1 MAARPLG
8 NEGPTLGG
16 SVIPMLC
23 RSSGAGR
30 YSRGM
35 ALRAWVVAVAGTL
48 ALLSLP
54 AQAARPRAPL
64 ANGPLVAVTGPNRV
78 VLKFLD
84 AAAVRAETRDTMRS
98 GGGHDLTSLNALL
111 RVRGLSL
118 TPMFPDAARVER
130 LTARALHRSGC
141 EQPDLLGMF
150 EVHGASFED
159 ARTLE
164 ALDVVEFVSIRA
176 LMAPPPVDIA
186 PPTPELQALQGYLG
200 PDPGVDA
207 IGAWAMGYRGESVR
221 LADIEY
227 AWILEHEEW
236 NEGALTP
243 EPNQTPDLEELVDI
257 TDGNHGTGVAGVL
270 IAGDNGYG
278 ITGIAPDATLG
289 VYPELTI
296 ESGSR
301 RPEAIVSAAS
311 DAALGDVI
319 LLEMQTGEPLTGLL
333 GPAEINEA
341 VWVASRMA
349 TDAGVVIV
357 ATAGNG
363 ALDLDRDELAYYR
376 ERGDSGVIMVGA
388 GEPGTRER
396 LGFSTYG
403 ERLDVQGW
411 GEQVFTTGYGQY
423 AMYGDDPNQSY
434 TAVFNGTSSAGP
446 VVAGVAALVQGA
458 VKDGGGAP
466 LTSAQMR
473 TVLRGTGLP
482 QPEGDTG
489 LIGPLP
495 QAPAAIAAALV
506 PPTAPPT
513 VTISNPGSTQSEE
526 TTLATT
532 IDVTASDDTAFVQL
546 SINGELQP
554 VIDEVPPFSFAEVV
568 FPVGT
573 WEVVAVA
580 TNIWEVEANSDA
592 VVLEVGWTPPVG
604 TTTGADASS
613 GLGVGTGGGTGD
625 DDTTSGP
632 EPEPGSTGAVSGGS
646 SGGASAG
653 ASGSGGGCRVGGGSG
668 APLFVLVGFW
678 AWRRRWG

>member
-1 MAARPLG
+1 MAAR
-8 NEGPTLGG
+8 GPHR
-16 SVIPMLC
+16 I
-23 RSSGAGR
+23 
-30 YSRGM
+30 
-35 ALRAWVVAVAGTL
+35 VV
-48 ALLSLP
+48 
-54 AQAARPRAPL
+54 
-64 ANGPLVAVTGPNRV
+64 
-78 VLKFLD
+78 KFVD
-84 AAAVRAETRDTMRS
+84 AAAVRGEARGTTRS
-98 GGGHDLTSLNALL
+98 GGGHDLTSLHALL
-111 RVRGLSL
+111 RTHGLSL
-118 TPMFPDAARVER
+118 TPIFPDAARVKR
-130 LTARALHRSGC
+130 LTARALHRSGRA
-141 EQPDLLGMF
+141 QPDLLGMF
-150 EVHGASFED
+150 EVHGASLEH
-159 ARTLE
+159 AR
-164 ALDVVEFVSIRA
+164 ALQALGVVEFVSISRIGT
-176 LMAPPPVDIA
+176 PPPVDIA
-186 PPTPELQALQGYLG
+186 PPTPDLQALQGYLG

-207 IGAWAMGYRGESVR
+207 IGAWAMGYRGENVG

-243 EPNQTPDLEELVDI
+243 EPNQTPDLEALVDI

-278 ITGIAPDATLG
+278 TTGIAPSSTLG

-296 ESGSR
+296 ESGPR
-301 RPEAIVSAAS
+301 RPEAIISAAS
-311 DAALGDVI
+311 DAAVGDVI
-319 LLEMQTGEPLTGLL
+319 LLEMQTGDPITGLL
-333 GPAEINEA
+333 GPAELNEP

-376 ERGDSGVIMVGA
+376 ERGDSGAIMVGA
-388 GEPGTRER
+388 GQPGSRER
-396 LGFSTYG
+396 LSFSTYG
-403 ERLDVQGW
+403 ARLDVQGW

-458 VKDGGGAP
+458 VKDNGGEP
-466 LTSAQMR
+466 LNSAQMR

-482 QPEGDTG
+482 QPVGDTG
-489 LIGPLP
+489 LVGPLP

-506 PPTAPPT
+506 PPTAPPS
-513 VTISNPGSTQSEE
+513 VTISNPGSTQTEE
-526 TTLATT
+526 SSLATT
-532 IDVTASDDTAFVQL
+532 IDVEASSDTAFVQL
-546 SINGELQP
+546 SINGELQA
-554 VIDEVPPFSFAEVV
+554 VIDEVPPFSFVEVV

-580 TNIWEVEANSDA
+580 TNIWDVEGNSDA

-604 TTTGADASS
+604 TTTGADGSS

-625 DDTTSGP
+625 ADTTSGP
-632 EPEPGSTGAVSGGS
+632 QPEPGSTGAASGGS
-646 SGGASAG
+646 SDGASAG
-653 ASGSGGGCRVGGGSG
+653 ASGSGGGCRVGGGTG

-678 AWRRRWG
+678 AWRRRRS